1 MIFAEVSGRKIL
13 HFHLSLQ
20 DNRVIDIRTRI
31 FYNFKILE
39 DSNKLSSALYM
50 KTYSE
55 IMEKTQRRPTRPL
68 WIGPVQIGGGAPVSV
83 QSMTNTDTRKVALT
97 LAQVERL
104 AAAGCDIVRLAI
116 PDQKAAR
123 AFGEI
128 KALSPVPLIAD
139 IHFNHRLAL
148 AALESGADALRINPG
163 NLGGVKKTRMVVEA
177 CRDRGI
183 PLRLGVN
190 AGSLEADLLEKY
202 GSPTP
207 EALVESAWRWV
218 KIFEDWDFFNFKISL
233 KSSDVIT
240 TIQSYRELSRRVDYP
255 LHLGVT
261 EAGGLI
267 AGTVKS
273 ALGIGMLLAEG
284 IGDTIRVSLTRD
296 PEEEVRV
303 AYEILRC
310 LHLRERGVELIS
322 CPTCGRC
329 EIDLFS
335 LAEKAERRLL
345 SIATPI
351 KVAIMGCVVNGPG
364 EAREADVGIAGG
376 KKVGALFKRGELVR
390 KVPEKELLAALLEE
404 VATLTGEVVD
414 LTD

>member
-1 MIFAEVSGRKIL
+1 LKV
-13 HFHLSLQ
+13 
-20 DNRVIDIRTRI
+20 
-31 FYNFKILE
+31 
-39 DSNKLSSALYM
+39 
-50 KTYSE
+50 
-55 IMEKTQRRPTRPL
+55 METNLRQPTRPL
-68 WIGPVQIGGGAPVSV
+68 WIGPVQIGGGAPVAV
-83 QSMTNTDTRKVALT
+83 QSMTNTDTRDEAAT
-97 LAQVERL
+97 LAQVKHL
-104 AAAGCDIVRLAI
+104 AAAGCEIVRLAV

-128 KALSPVPLIAD
+128 KLASPVPLIAD

-148 AALESGADALRINPG
+148 AALEAGADCLRINPG
-163 NLGGVKKTRMVVEA
+163 NLGGARKTKIVVEA
-177 CRDRGI
+177 CRERGV

-190 AGSLEADLLEKY
+190 AGSLETDLWEKY
-202 GSPTP
+202 GGPTA
-207 EALVESAWRWV
+207 EALVASALRWV
-218 KIFEDWDFFNFKISL
+218 GIFEDWNFSDFKISL

-240 TIQSYRELSRRVDYP
+240 TIQSYRALSRRVDYP

-273 ALGIGMLLAEG
+273 ALGIGILLAEG

-303 AYEILRC
+303 AYEILRA
-310 LHLRERGVELIS
+310 LRLRERGVELIS

-335 LAEKAERRLL
+335 LAEQAERRLL

-390 KVPEKELLAALLEE
+390 KVPEKELLAALLAE
-404 VATLTGEVVD
+404 VAALTGETLD
-414 LTD
+414 PKD